1 MAADKVFVNGRI
13 YTLDAAGSQAE
24 ALAVSGER
32 ISAVGTTEQIK
43 SLAGQG
49 TQEIDLGGQTVIP
62 GCIDSH
68 CHLMMHGVACTRS
81 ASLSD
86 CRSIAELQNRL
97 RDHWAKNPDAEW
109 IIGERFDQE
118 MFSDGRWVTR
128 EDLDKVSKDV
138 PVLAAR
144 LCYHA
149 IVANSA
155 ALLPVKDRL
164 TKEQWETG
172 RLTEDDCGLVWG
184 QVPDCTDEELENAAL
199 HALTEARNA
208 GLTSVHSQIDDDAEL
223 AVVRRLHDQGRLP
236 LRVRFQ
242 WPFHLMD
249 RIISEGMKTG
259 SGDDYLRVG
268 SIKIFMDGS
277 MGARTC
283 AMCEE
288 FADDPGN
295 CGNLFRT
302 DGELAEMLVAI
313 QRNECQAAIHAIGDL
328 AIVHAVSG
336 IEIAMPKGNE
346 GNRLRHRL
354 EHVAQMSP
362 KIMDDMARLNV
373 LASVQPQFV
382 ITDFWTADRVGPARY
397 RCVYPFKS
405 MLQSGIKFGMGSDC
419 PVERL
424 DAMELL
430 HRAVNREPGSLNEC
444 LTVDE
449 TLRGYT
455 NGSAYIGFEEHDK
468 GSLEVGKL
476 ADFVVLSEDPYAT
489 EPQEL
494 GRIRPLNTVL
504 GGRMQ

>member
-1 MAADKVFVNGRI
+1 MAADKVFTNGQI
-13 YTLDAAGSQAE
+13 YTLDPTGTTAE
-24 ALAVSGER
+24 AIAVEGER
-32 ISAVGTTEQIK
+32 ITAIGSIQDVKAF
-43 SLAGQG
+43 AGPG
-49 TQEIDLGGQTVIP
+49 AQEVDLGGRTVIP

-81 ASLSD
+81 ASLTD
-86 CRSIAELQNRL
+86 CHSIAELQNRL
-97 RDHWAKNPDAEW
+97 RNHWAMNPGAQW

-128 EDLDKVSKDV
+128 ADLDQVSADV
-138 PVLAAR
+138 PIMAAR

-155 ALLPVKDRL
+155 ALLSVRDRL

-172 RLTEDDCGLVWG
+172 RLTEDDCSLVWG
-184 QVPDCTDEELENAAL
+184 QIPDCTDDELEKSAL

-208 GLTSVHSQIDDDAEL
+208 GLTSVHSQINNPAQL
-223 AVVRRLHDQGRLP
+223 AVIRRLHDEGRLP
-236 LRVRFQ
+236 VRVRFQ
-242 WPFHLMD
+242 WPFGLMD
-249 RIISEGMKTG
+249 RIIAEGMKTG

-295 CGNLFRT
+295 CGELFRT
-302 DGELAEMLVAI
+302 GPELAEMLVEI
-313 QRNECQAAIHAIGDL
+313 QRNDCQAAIHAIGDR
-328 AIVHAVSG
+328 AIVHAIGG
-336 IEIAMPKGNE
+336 IEIAMPKGND

-362 KIMDDMARLNV
+362 KIISDMARLNIM
-373 LASVQPQFV
+373 ASVQPQFV
-382 ITDFWTADRVGPARY
+382 ITDFWTHERVGPERY

-405 MLQSGIKFGMGSDC
+405 MLRSGIKFGMGSDC

-424 DAMELL
+424 DTMELV
-430 HRAVNREPGSLNEC
+430 HRAVNREPRSLHEC

-455 NGSAYIGFEEHDK
+455 NGSAYIGFEEPDK

-476 ADFVVLSEDPYAT
+476 ADFVILSEDPYGV
-489 EPQEL
+489 EPIQL
-494 GRIRPLNTVL
+494 GRIRPQNTVL
-504 GGRMQ
+504 GGEMQ

>member
-1 MAADKVFVNGRI
+1 MAAEKIFTNGHI
-13 YTLDAAGSQAE
+13 YTLDPAGATAE
-24 ALAVSGER
+24 AIAVEGER
-32 ISAVGTTEQIK
+32 ITAIGRTQDVK
-43 SLAGQG
+43 AFAGPG
-49 TQEIDLGGQTVIP
+49 AQEIDLGGRTVIP

-81 ASLSD
+81 ASLTD

-97 RDHWAKNPDAEW
+97 RDHRAKNPGAAW
-109 IIGERFDQE
+109 VIGERFDQE
-118 MFSDGRWVTR
+118 MFSDRRWVTR
-128 EDLDKVSKDV
+128 ADLDQVSADV
-138 PVLAAR
+138 PILAAR

-155 ALLPVKDRL
+155 ALAPVRDRL

-172 RLTEDDCGLVWG
+172 RLTEGDCGLVWG
-184 QVPDCTDEELENAAL
+184 QVPDCTDDELEKSAL

-208 GLTSVHSQIDDDAEL
+208 GLTSVHTQVDDDAEL
-223 AVVRRLHDQGRLP
+223 AVMRRLRDEGRLP
-236 LRVRFQ
+236 VRVRFQ
-242 WPFHLMD
+242 WPFGLMD
-249 RIISEGMKTG
+249 RIVAEGMKTG

-288 FADDPGN
+288 LADDQGN
-295 CGNLFRT
+295 RGNLFRT
-302 DGELAEMLVAI
+302 GRELAEMLVEI
-313 QRNECQAAIHAIGDL
+313 QRNDCQAAIHAIGDR
-328 AIVHAVSG
+328 AIMEAISG
-336 IEIAMPKGNE
+336 IEIAMPKGND

-362 KIMDDMARLNV
+362 KIISDMARLNIV
-373 LASVQPQFV
+373 ASVQPQFV
-382 ITDFWTADRVGPARY
+382 ITDFWTHERVGQKRY
-397 RCVYPFKS
+397 RCAYPFKS
-405 MLQSGIKFGMGSDC
+405 MLRAGIKFGMGSDC

-424 DAMELL
+424 DTMELV
-430 HRAVNREPGSLNEC
+430 HRAVNREPKSLHEC

-455 NGSAYIGFEEHDK
+455 NGSAYIGFEEPDK

-476 ADFVVLSEDPYAT
+476 ADFVILSEDPYGI
-489 EPQEL
+489 EPRQL
-494 GRIRPLNTVL
+494 GRIRPQNTVL